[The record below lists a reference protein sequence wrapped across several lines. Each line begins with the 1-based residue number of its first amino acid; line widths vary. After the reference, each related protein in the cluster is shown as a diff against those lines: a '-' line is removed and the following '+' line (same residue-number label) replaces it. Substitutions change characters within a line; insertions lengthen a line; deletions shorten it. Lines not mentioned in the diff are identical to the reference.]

1 MSVGICCLVDVVPQ
15 ALKGCPGVAEN
26 FVIRPA
32 SPVGRKS
39 SACAYTTPSCLLLD
53 FHSYL

>member
-39 SACAYTTPSCLLLD
+39 SACAYTTPSCLLLH